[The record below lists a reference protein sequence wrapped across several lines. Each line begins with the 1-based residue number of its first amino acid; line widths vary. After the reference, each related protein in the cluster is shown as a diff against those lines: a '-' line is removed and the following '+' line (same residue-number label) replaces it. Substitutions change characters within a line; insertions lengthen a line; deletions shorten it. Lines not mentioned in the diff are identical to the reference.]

1 MLCQKQPTMFCRL
14 PNCFSSQLSQTHNY
28 LQTLLVLC
36 LGSVDLCEQQTDW
49 APKYVAGKV
58 WADVR
63 IIK

>member
-1 MLCQKQPTMFCRL
+1 M
-14 PNCFSSQLSQTHNY
+14 SY
-28 LQTLLVLC
+28 LASPLKHTTTYPQTLLVLR

-49 APKYVAGKV
+49 APKYLAGKV